1 MMRWVE
7 KIGRIEA
14 KRGTVRS
21 LRHKRQ
27 WKSEEKRK
35 KMRMEGKR
43 RTEKPYLD
51 MLHLS
56 LLSCTHFCL
65 SSPLL
70 NFLLTSFRSY
80 SSAPS
85 LYVDILCR
93 CPLNVLKRQIKNSK
107 YPGKQRLI
115 ALAAMIARY
124 RSCSSLRLYS
134 AFPSFFFY
142 CNRLPVSFGLTWY
155 HWTLGNNTFKIPPW
169 SCRKI
174 HECCKKEAREGC
186 VPQTKGGVFGYR

>member
-1 MMRWVE
+1 VKKWRE
-7 KIGRIEA
+7 KKKNEDGRKA
-14 KRGTVRS
+14 KDRETVS
-21 LRHKRQ
+21 
-27 WKSEEKRK
+27 WYA
-35 KMRMEGKR
+35 
-43 RTEKPYLD
+43 TPKPFILYTFL
-51 MLHLS
+51 
-56 LLSCTHFCL
+56 
-65 SSPLL
+65 PL

-115 ALAAMIARY
+115 ALAAMITRY

-142 CNRLPVSFGLTWY
+142 CNRLPVPFGLTWY
-155 HWTLGNNTFKIPPW
+155 HWTLGPETTLSRYLLGAAEWCTN
-169 SCRKI
+169 
-174 HECCKKEAREGC
+174 HEITATWVAWRSRRRHLSTTTDDSTSAVADHRISG
-186 VPQTKGGVFGYR
+186 